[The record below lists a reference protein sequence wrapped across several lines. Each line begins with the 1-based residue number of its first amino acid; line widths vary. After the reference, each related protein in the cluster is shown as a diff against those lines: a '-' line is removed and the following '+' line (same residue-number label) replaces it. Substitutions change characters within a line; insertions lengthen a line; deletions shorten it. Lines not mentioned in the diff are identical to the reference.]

1 MFKMIFFLKIENIH
15 LTKIFNKKPSLCL
28 LLKGDVISLK
38 KRGHYAIIRHP
49 KKSIFF
55 ETLINFTI
63 LI

>member
-38 KRGHYAIIRHP
+38 KGGIMQSYATP
-49 KKSIFF
+49 KNQFF
-55 ETLINFTI
+55 LK
-63 LI
+63 L